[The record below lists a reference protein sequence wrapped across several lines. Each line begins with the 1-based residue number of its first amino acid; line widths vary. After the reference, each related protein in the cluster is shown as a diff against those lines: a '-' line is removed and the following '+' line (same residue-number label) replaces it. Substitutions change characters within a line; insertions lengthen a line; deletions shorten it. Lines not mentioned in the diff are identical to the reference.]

1 MGGVGVTCQVIA
13 GPADMSYGR
22 DMTTMDVAAPRR
34 DSRQLPVGEL
44 LRQWRERRR
53 LSQLDLAIEADIST
67 RHLSFVE
74 TGRSKP
80 SSDMILR
87 ITEQLDVPLRE
98 RNRVLLAGGFAP
110 IYPETELA
118 APEMTQV
125 RAAIRQVLEG
135 HDPYPALVI
144 DGHWNLLDANDSV
157 ALLTDGIPDELLAA
171 PANVLRL
178 SLHPDGLAPRIL
190 NQGEWRAH
198 ILGRLRRQVNATAD
212 PELGRL
218 YAELQAYPCDQP
230 EPDISAHGDVVVPLR
245 VRAGDRELS
254 FFSITALFGTPQ
266 DLTVAEL
273 AIESFYPADD
283 ATREFLTH
291 PS

>member
-1 MGGVGVTCQVIA
+1 
-13 GPADMSYGR
+13 
-22 DMTTMDVAAPRR
+22 MTTMDIAAPRR